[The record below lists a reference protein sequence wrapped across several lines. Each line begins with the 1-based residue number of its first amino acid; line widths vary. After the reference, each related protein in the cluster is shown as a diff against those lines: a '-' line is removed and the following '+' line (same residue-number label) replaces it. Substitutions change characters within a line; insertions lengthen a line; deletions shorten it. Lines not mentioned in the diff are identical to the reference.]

1 LDQRNNQKLQNTVMK
16 ICVAQTKSSKGD
28 IKRNVAHHLHC
39 IDLAA
44 AAGAGTIVFPELSI
58 TGYEPTLAKEL
69 AMTLDDQRLDD
80 FQHRSDARQI
90 TIGVGA
96 PITITGGLMIGM
108 VIFQPQQA
116 RQLYTKQYLHPDEEP
131 FFVSGTPSTGLMGA
145 LPIALAICYE
155 TSVPAHSERAFQ
167 SGAQFYLASVIK
179 SPSGMEKASIILA
192 EGTKKYGI
200 PVLLSNGVGMADGDV
215 CGGKTSVWN
224 KQGVLIGQLNEQD
237 EGLLIYDSETEMV
250 TVVKV

>member
-1 LDQRNNQKLQNTVMK
+1 MK

-28 IKRNVAHHLHC
+28 ITRNIAHHLHC

-44 AAGAGTIVFPELSI
+44 AAGAETIVFPELSI

-69 AMTLDDQRLDD
+69 AMTLDDLRLDD
-80 FQHRSDARQI
+80 FQHRSDAHQI
-90 TIGVGA
+90 TIGGGA
-96 PITITGGLMIGM
+96 PIKASGGIMIGM

-116 RQLYTKQYLHPDEEP
+116 RQLYTKQYLHTDEEP

-145 LPIALAICYE
+145 LPITLAICYE
-155 TSVPAHSERAFQ
+155 ISVPAHAERAFQ

-179 SPSGMEKASIILA
+179 TPSGMEKASVTLA
-192 EGTKKYGI
+192 EGARKYGI
-200 PVLLSNGVGMADGDV
+200 PVLLSNGVGIADGGI

-224 KQGVLIGQLNEQD
+224 KHGVLIGQLNEQD
-237 EGLLIYDSETEMV
+237 EGLLIYDSETERII
-250 TVVKV
+250 VVNV

>member
-1 LDQRNNQKLQNTVMK
+1 MK

-28 IKRNVAHHLHC
+28 ITRNIAHHLHC

-44 AAGAGTIVFPELSI
+44 AAGADTIVFPELSI

-69 AMTLDDQRLDD
+69 AMTLDDQRLDE

-96 PITITGGLMIGM
+96 PIKASGGIMIGM
-108 VIFQPQQA
+108 VIFQPQQS
-116 RQLYTKQYLHPDEEP
+116 RQLYTKQYLHADEEP
-131 FFVSGTPSTGLMGA
+131 FFVSGTPSKGLMGA
-145 LPIALAICYE
+145 KPIALAICYE
-155 TSVPAHSERAFQ
+155 ISIPAHSERAFQ

-179 SPSGMEKASIILA
+179 TPSGMEKASITLA
-192 EGTKKYGI
+192 EGAKKYGI
-200 PVLLSNGVGMADGDV
+200 PVLLSNGVGIADGDV

-224 KQGVLIGQLNEQD
+224 KHGVLIGQLNDQD
-237 EGLLIYDSETEMV
+237 EGMLIYDSEMESV
-250 TVVKV
+250 IAKEI